1 MGRLDSGDTH
11 WHRRL
16 ETDHRWVDRH
26 DLTVHVE
33 RVAAFLQRLADLLRG
48 LRLEHSH
55 DLPLQRLV
63 RLPDRGGIRLRPD
76 EDAGELLP
84 WPEDAELFRI
94 RLLEEDVPEFGEGR
108 RGLGRR
114 VLDRDLLH
122 RPSEFST
129 APLSLLRDRLDELLD
144 DGHGPFELRLDPF
157 ASGRGPVEPVDAQ
170 P

>member
-1 MGRLDSGDTH
+1 MGRLDSGDAH

-16 ETDHRWVDRH
+16 ETDHRRVDRH

-33 RVAAFLQRLADLLRG
+33 RVAAFLQRHADLLRG
-48 LRLEHSH
+48 LRLEHFH

-94 RLLEEDVPEFGEGR
+94 RLLKEDVPELGEGR

-122 RPSEFST
+122 RSSDSIHVRSRTSLTYHRERSSRMNDST
-129 APLSLLRDRLDELLD
+129 ARYARWS
-144 DGHGPFELRLDPF
+144 
-157 ASGRGPVEPVDAQ
+157 A
-170 P
+170 